1 MFWLRGRHPKEPSSW
16 RADVRDAEER
26 VAAWARGELKL
37 AEGEDVFEERWGEQK
52 VKVAFSGQQHL
63 KCAYCEMSIASDPNG
78 GDMDHLRP
86 KAVITRLL
94 DDPAT
99 WGEEIAD
106 HNSRD
111 PKKRRQAPE
120 VCRGYWWLAYAWRNL
135 VLTCGVCNR
144 KWKVSLFPIE
154 GGHRHAPTTQ
164 SHARERALLL
174 DPYGDIDPAEHLEF
188 DRIGLVTPHK
198 DSVIGWE
205 TIRTCNLVRETLRSS
220 REPDAKRAWPLISRV
235 LHELFL
241 LGTQERFRAKIAKD
255 RKAHV
260 LRFAV
265 LRGLCANFLAYRR
278 GRARGCADCS
288 LVAPATSKSLRF
300 CQMRSA
306 SATAC
311 HVVLPGW

>member
-120 VCRGYWWLAYAWRNL
+120 VCRGYWWLAYAWRN
-135 VLTCGVCNR
+135 
-144 KWKVSLFPIE
+144 
-154 GGHRHAPTTQ
+154 HRHAPTA
-164 SHARERALLL
+164 SRGSGCARC
-174 DPYGDIDPAEHLEF
+174 
-188 DRIGLVTPHK
+188 T
-198 DSVIGWE
+198 
-205 TIRTCNLVRETLRSS
+205 RSS
-220 REPDAKRAWPLISRV
+220 SRARRLRRAVLPPLDARKISR
-235 LHELFL
+235 
-241 LGTQERFRAKIAKD
+241 KD
-255 RKAHV
+255 RKGPQSTRPALCGPSRS
-260 LRFAV
+260 LREI
-265 LRGLCANFLAYRR
+265 LAYRR
-278 GRARGCADCS
+278 GRARGVRTGPGRWLRGRRNRAGGRCA
-288 LVAPATSKSLRF
+288 AR
-300 CQMRSA
+300 RSPRSDRARRRSRCCRACTGPTPWRRA
-306 SATAC
+306 STRR
-311 HVVLPGW
+311 PT

>member
-235 LHELFL
+235 LHEL
-241 LGTQERFRAKIAKD
+241 GRVPRDD
-255 RKAHV
+255 RRLRRV
-260 LRFAV
+260 LRRLLPLGGASRPHAGMV
-265 LRGLCANFLAYRR
+265 RIMWAQRDTYSLSWKRLRALYAKLKQ
-278 GRARGCADCS
+278 S
-288 LVAPATSKSLRF
+288 APA
-300 CQMRSA
+300 
-306 SATAC
+306 
-311 HVVLPGW
+311 P